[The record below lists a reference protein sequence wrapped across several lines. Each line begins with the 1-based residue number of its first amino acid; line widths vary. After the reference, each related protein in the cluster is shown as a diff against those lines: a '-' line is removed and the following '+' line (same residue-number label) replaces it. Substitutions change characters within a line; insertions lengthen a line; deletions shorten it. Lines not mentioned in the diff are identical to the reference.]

1 MCASDLARWIS
12 RICGVTAARGRLNG
26 RASTPRKAPREA
38 RKRGRVWKPHDH
50 RRAAA
55 APLESC
61 HMVMYAKEQ
70 QQGMQTGGFGDE
82 LKHGIEEND
91 TSMMA
96 IGDAGG
102 GGDAAGSR

>member
-1 MCASDLARWIS
+1 
-12 RICGVTAARGRLNG
+12 
-26 RASTPRKAPREA
+26 
-38 RKRGRVWKPHDH
+38 
-50 RRAAA
+50 
-55 APLESC
+55 
-61 HMVMYAKEQ
+61 MVMYAKEQ